1 MERVNGGDSLL
12 SHTRPRPLLS
22 RSNSER
28 WYYWAD
34 KLGVAVLQDA
44 PQKYGGASAATV
56 EPFLSDLKAMFDGR
70 GNHPSIIQ
78 WELFNEGDCW
88 DVFNVS
94 AVVEWATAYDPN
106 RLIDTNSGGGANDLH
121 IGNVND
127 IHSYPWPGNP
137 SPSATQYAMIGEF
150 GGLGAFITGK
160 EWAPGQCGTYLPTP
174 TPADEAGVYVNM
186 TKLLL
191 VSKYTPGVSVSIY
204 TQITDVENECDG
216 FYNMDRSAKF
226 SGGELAAVK
235 AANQALIDG

>member
-1 MERVNGGDSLL
+1 MNSVRLHQKV
-12 SHTRPRPLLS
+12 
-22 RSNSER
+22 NSER

-34 KLGVAVLQDA
+34 KIGVAVLQDA

-78 WELFNEGDCW
+78 WELFNEGDCYGVF
-88 DVFNVS
+88 DVPE
-94 AVVEWATAYDPN
+94 VVAWATAYDPY

-121 IGNVND
+121 IGDVND
-127 IHSYPWPGNP
+127 IHSYPWPGSP
-137 SPSATQYAMIGEF
+137 APSATQYAMLGEF
-150 GGLGAFITGK
+150 GGLGAFINGR

-186 TKLLL
+186 TKILQ
-191 VSKYTPGVSVSIY
+191 VNKYSPGVSVSIY

-216 FYNMDRSAKF
+216 FFSMDRSAKF
-226 SGGELAAVK
+226 SADQLAAVK
-235 AANQALIDG
+235 AANQALINV